1 MQWAGPSF
9 SRPRAQ
15 SREPTNSQR
24 CGAPTPVRSPARG
37 LTAPNAS
44 ISLLPNGFSQRCA
57 AAPHPTAPGL
67 GKEALHLKPNDTK
80 TPQRI
85 LSPGR
90 RSPTRSLP
98 PQGRSGAPRTEGE
111 RGGGRVRF
119 LRPGPYLRRG
129 PARRPP
135 RGLRTAPPRPEGAGN
150 GSRADGTA
158 DPPRR

>member
-1 MQWAGPSF
+1 MSAAIGCPGSGGSQSPPSPMQWAGPSF

-67 GKEALHLKPNDTK
+67 GKKPST
-80 TPQRI
+80 
-85 LSPGR
+85 
-90 RSPTRSLP
+90 
-98 PQGRSGAPRTEGE
+98 
-111 RGGGRVRF
+111 
-119 LRPGPYLRRG
+119 
-129 PARRPP
+129 
-135 RGLRTAPPRPEGAGN
+135 
-150 GSRADGTA
+150 
-158 DPPRR
+158 